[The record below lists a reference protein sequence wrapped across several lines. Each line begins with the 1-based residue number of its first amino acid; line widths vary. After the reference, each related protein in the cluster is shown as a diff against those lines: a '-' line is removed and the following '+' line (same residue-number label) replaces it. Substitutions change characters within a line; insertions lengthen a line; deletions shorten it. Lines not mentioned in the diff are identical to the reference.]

1 MEYWNIAEILPLLV
15 QAMHDIRHGSL
26 VSQNSLIS
34 SHVLLA
40 PFAPIWHHG
49 WCAPIVDILTSLLRP
64 RPHVLKWSVLP
75 RLPQHCFK
83 DICIQ
88 TDPLK
93 RPIGGMWNS
102 PKAEKKRRNMHMK
115 LVYKQTI
122 DRETVHNK
130 KKTKMA
136 SARKPELFVWTDNEV
151 QLLLWL
157 TLDYKASK
165 LQETRTQA
173 AVHHCCCCCCYETC
187 AVQRSKAR
195 GRGVGR
201 WRHWNG
207 KYADL
212 PSTRKR
218 EGCVFPPWD
227 PVSKKWVFRRCVY
240 RIHVDDR
247 PKQCTC
253 SAFILKSVSVRTCGA
268 NATSWLP
275 THLHLVSL
283 LGPHQS
289 SNLPTINSK
298 VYSTM
303 SLLLRWSFQNLLYE
317 ELTMYTII

>member
-136 SARKPELFVWTDNEV
+136 CARKPELFVWTDNEV

-201 WRHWNG
+201 WCHRTESMQICRPHEN
-207 KYADL
+207 ARAAFFH
-212 PSTRKR
+212 PETRFQKS
-218 EGCVFPPWD
+218 EFSGAAFTGSMWMISQNNA
-227 PVSKKWVFRRCVY
+227 PV
-240 RIHVDDR
+240 
-247 PKQCTC
+247 
-253 SAFILKSVSVRTCGA
+253 VR
-268 NATSWLP
+268 
-275 THLHLVSL
+275 
-283 LGPHQS
+283 
-289 SNLPTINSK
+289 
-298 VYSTM
+298 
-303 SLLLRWSFQNLLYE
+303 LY
-317 ELTMYTII
+317 